1 MRLTIGRASREK
13 IRETLA
19 KGLSNRPKA
28 VVPRNSSEA
37 AAKVKISG
45 KFSPTMVAQS
55 INVEK
60 F

>member
-1 MRLTIGRASREK
+1 MVGQAERKSGKPWPKVSA
-13 IRETLA
+13 
-19 KGLSNRPKA
+19 NRPKT